1 MHPLEV
7 AAEFRFHANPNAPAR
22 RYGMADPAT
31 YPPRVLLAATGLI
44 QQIVTETLYA
54 RSRSRRSPIGDIIE
68 LHQLQ
73 SE

>member
-1 MHPLEV
+1 
-7 AAEFRFHANPNAPAR
+7 
-22 RYGMADPAT
+22 MADPAT